1 MDCIINLMDK
11 VNGTSTNIEGLTLYA
26 ILSREIES
34 GNIIKLS
41 LKESTPMSSSF
52 LNSSFGELVDRYG
65 LDVFKKHIRLINYT
79 TSQAEY
85 IKKYLS
91 MLKA

>member
-1 MDCIINLMDK
+1 MDK

-65 LDVFKKHIRLINYT
+65 MNVLKKHIRLINYT

>member
-26 ILSREIES
+26 VLSREIES

-52 LNSSFGELVDRYG
+52 LNSSLGELVDRYG
-65 LDVFKKHIRLINYT
+65 IDVFKKHVRLINYT
-79 TSQAEY
+79 ASQAEY